1 MIWFITVK
9 GRHQFL
15 EQCDTTWTL
24 VKVTTAWRSHGWW
37 KWSKGL
43 SLPWKRL
50 RFVCWVCHLWRSCGL
65 QMVARAAASVTVC
78 PSTPLLTSSCSE
90 REHSP
95 SQCQLLL
102 WQNDRWP
109 SQPVGQMGATMCE
122 QWFSEAGD
130 TIGRQGAAEDRATL
144 IWSFLENR
152 LMSFFQNQSLKQ
164 TKNQKS
170 PEQNK
175 PQKTPSNIKPS
186 LKGKPLPFSTAV
198 TRLIIFSST
207 VPCRK
212 CPTSSLCS
220 PFSWT

>member
-43 SLPWKRL
+43 SLPWERL

-90 REHSP
+90 RT
-95 SQCQLLL
+95 
-102 WQNDRWP
+102 
-109 SQPVGQMGATMCE
+109 QPVPVPA
-122 QWFSEAGD
+122 
-130 TIGRQGAAEDRATL
+130 
-144 IWSFLENR
+144 
-152 LMSFFQNQSLKQ
+152 
-164 TKNQKS
+164 
-170 PEQNK
+170 
-175 PQKTPSNIKPS
+175 
-186 LKGKPLPFSTAV
+186 TAV
-198 TRLIIFSST
+198 TKWQVT
-207 VPCRK
+207 VTTSGANGSYYVWAVVLWGRRHNRQAGCSRRQGYPNMKLPRK
-212 CPTSSLCS
+212 
-220 PFSWT
+220 

>member
-1 MIWFITVK
+1 MVHNSNRQTPVFRAVWHHLNTCKGYYSLEKSWLMKMIQGPFIALRKAALCLLGVSPMK
-9 GRHQFL
+9 KLWPSDG
-15 EQCDTTWTL
+15 
-24 VKVTTAWRSHGWW
+24 
-37 KWSKGL
+37 SKGCSISHCL
-43 SLPWKRL
+43 SFHTPSDL
-50 RFVCWVCHLWRSCGL
+50 VL
-65 QMVARAAASVTVC
+65 QWENTARPSASYCCDKMTGDRHNQWGKW
-78 PSTPLLTSSCSE
+78 E
-90 REHSP
+90 
-95 SQCQLLL
+95 LL
-102 WQNDRWP
+102 W
-109 SQPVGQMGATMCE
+109 E